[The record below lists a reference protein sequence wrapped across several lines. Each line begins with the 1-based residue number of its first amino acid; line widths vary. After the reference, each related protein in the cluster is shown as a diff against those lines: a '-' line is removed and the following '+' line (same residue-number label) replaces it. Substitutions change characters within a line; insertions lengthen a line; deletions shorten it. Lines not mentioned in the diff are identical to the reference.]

1 MEAGESMLTAIIIVV
16 VLALLFDFING
27 FHDTANAIATS
38 ISTRALTPRF
48 AIFYAAVLNFVGAVL
63 SSEVAKT
70 IGGKIADPTQ
80 LENGIQIVTAALI
93 TAVLWNLIT
102 WYYGIPSS
110 SSHTLIGSLA
120 GAVVAGAG
128 FSAIHWRGFLQI
140 IEILILSPI
149 VAFAIGYVVMFIIR
163 YLVIFSGNGSPS
175 KINRMFRTFQMAS
188 AGLLSFSH
196 GGNDA
201 QKAMGIIV
209 FALVSGHYLDTVD
222 VVPLWVKIA
231 AATAMGLGTSIGGWR
246 IIKTVGKRIMKIEPI
261 NGFATDLTS
270 SIVIQT
276 STAMGMPL
284 STTHVI
290 SSAVIGTGSVIRFK
304 AVKWGMVLTM
314 VLTWVITIP
323 ISIVAAYLIYKL
335 LALIPLFQVVG

>member
-1 MEAGESMLTAIIIVV
+1 MLTILIVV
-16 VLALLFDFING
+16 VALALLFDFING

-38 ISTRALTPRF
+38 ISTKALSPRF
-48 AIFYAAVLNFVGAVL
+48 AIIYAAVLNFLGAIY

-70 IGGKIADPTQ
+70 VGGKVANPATI
-80 LENGIQIVTAALI
+80 ENGIYIVIAALI
-93 TAVLWNLIT
+93 TAILWNLLT

-120 GAVVAGAG
+120 GAVIAGAG
-128 FSAIHWRGFLQI
+128 MDALNWSGFREI
-140 IEILILSPI
+140 ILILVLSPI
-149 VAFAIGYVVMFIIR
+149 VAFATGIVIMWIIR
-163 YLVIFSGNGSPS
+163 FFIMSTGNQSRS
-175 KINRMFRTFQMAS
+175 KLNRTFRIFQIFS

-209 FALVSGHYLDTVD
+209 FALVAMNQQDTLD
-222 VVPLWVKIA
+222 VPLWVKLA

-246 IIKTVGKRIMKIEPI
+246 IIKTMSRKLLKIEPI
-261 NGFATDLTS
+261 NGFASDLNS

-276 STAMGMPL
+276 STHLGMPL

-290 SSAVIGTGSVIRFK
+290 SSSIIGTGSVMRFHD
-304 AVKWGMVLTM
+304 VKWATVTRMI
-314 VLTWVITIP
+314 LTWIITIP
-323 ISIVAAYLIYKL
+323 ISMVIAFLIYKIIY
-335 LALIPLFQVVG
+335 AFV

>member
-1 MEAGESMLTAIIIVV
+1 MLELIIIIVA
-16 VLALLFDFING
+16 LALIFDFING

-38 ISTRALTPRF
+38 ISTRALSPRF
-48 AIFYAAVLNFVGAVL
+48 AVLFAAVLNFVGAIY

-70 IGGKIADPTQ
+70 VGGKVADPATID
-80 LENGIQIVTAALI
+80 NGVHVVIAALLSAI
-93 TAVLWNLIT
+93 IWNLVT

-120 GAVVAGAG
+120 GAVIAGAG
-128 FSAIHWRGFLQI
+128 WQALNLGGLGEIVL
-140 IEILILSPI
+140 ILILSPI
-149 VAFAIGYVVMFIIR
+149 VAFGTGFIIMW
-163 YLVIFSGNGSPS
+163 IIKKWIIAAGNHSRT
-175 KINRMFRTFQMAS
+175 KLNRMFRSFQVLS

-209 FALVSGHYLDTVD
+209 FGLVALGYQDTLD
-222 VVPLWVKIA
+222 VPLWVKLA

-246 IIKTVGKRIMKIEPI
+246 IIKTMSKKLLKIEPI
-261 NGFATDLTS
+261 NGFASDLNS

-276 STAMGMPL
+276 STHLGMPL

-290 SSAVIGTGSVIRFK
+290 SSSIIGTGAVMRFHD
-304 AVKWGMVLTM
+304 VKWGVVTKMIM
-314 VLTWVITIP
+314 TWLITIP
-323 ISIVAAYLIYKL
+323 ISMVLAYLIYEIMFVLSK
-335 LALIPLFQVVG
+335 